1 MVVDHREYHQDGG
14 SDSRVLDGVG
24 GGAETAL
31 PDKLPDDTNAAGLS
45 KKGLE
50 MSVG

>member
-1 MVVDHREYHQDGG
+1 MGW
-14 SDSRVLDGVG
+14 